1 MPTKLPEGEAMLTL
15 LNDLSDEELQE
26 LFDAQSQLEQR
37 LTEEGPQNDAE
48 LHEWLKFEL
57 GIDIPKVAVCDGHD
71 APFKFL
77 ADLYFERVE
86 AALGVANRGGAKT
99 FLVAVLHWLNS
110 RFKPGCESCTF
121 GAIEAQ
127 SFRAYAHL
135 KAWIYDQDGNK
146 KPTIISSLMKE
157 TLFTNGS
164 KIEVLGST
172 PDAVNGPHPQ
182 KAHADEVELMRDD
195 TFRESRNM
203 TVSKRLRDG
212 RMLIPQDI
220 LTSTRKG
227 PSGRVQ
233 QLIDEIED
241 AVSHGYKPPRKLYM
255 WCIKETSAQVKNC
268 RVAKPNLPD
277 LLKCPCHKIKRGE
290 WDDGTPRTMDQI
302 CQGDFH
308 KSRGWQPYGDL
319 VKQFTEND
327 QETFEAQV
335 LCAKP
340 EMRWHYV
347 PNWRDDRHLIR
358 NFRPEPK
365 NGPIF
370 QAVDWG
376 GTNPH
381 AVHWYQL
388 LKYEIEVE
396 AWVQPEEG
404 HDRNIIRLKEGTL
417 VCFDEIYVAEIGNE
431 PLGQLVKQME
441 SRYRQKFGPSWRVH
455 ERFADP
461 QGKAAKLDWKQMG
474 LGTHW
479 HTTREFD
486 EHVKEIRAM
495 FDADLFRCVGEK
507 CPKFVWEIKQWRI
520 DERTGNQLDVNNH
533 AMSNFRYAVANIK
546 RIKKRLL
553 GNRKPGDSQAIKRKI
568 ITRIG
573 GGDMG
578 PIQFR
583 GGKDAFDQWR
593 RSLGE
598 PLNRR

>member
-1 MPTKLPEGEAMLTL
+1 MPTKLPSGEAMLAL
-15 LNDLSDEELQE
+15 LEDLSDEELQE
-26 LFDAQSQLEQR
+26 LFEAQSQLEQR
-37 LTEEGPQNDAE
+37 LSEEGPQTDEE
-48 LHEWLKFEL
+48 LHAWLKFEL

-71 APFKFL
+71 APFTFL

-135 KAWIYDQDGNK
+135 KAWIYDEDGNR
-146 KPTIISSLMKE
+146 KPTVISSLMKE
-157 TLFTNGS
+157 TIFTNGS

-203 TVSKRLRDG
+203 TVSKRLKDG
-212 RMLIPQDI
+212 RLLIPQDI

-233 QLIDEIED
+233 QLIDEIEE
-241 AVSHGYKPPRKLYM
+241 AVAHGYKPPRKLYM

-268 RVAKPNLPD
+268 QVARPDLPD
-277 LLKCPCHKIKRGE
+277 FVKCPCNKIKRGE

-327 QETFEAQV
+327 RETFEAQV

-358 NFRPEPK
+358 NYSPDPK

-370 QAVDWG
+370 MAVDWG

-388 LKYEIEVE
+388 LKYEIECY

-404 HDRNIIRLKEGTL
+404 EPNITRLKEGTL
-417 VCFDEIYVAEIGNE
+417 VCFDEIYLAEIGNE
-431 PLGQLVKQME
+431 ALGKLVQQVEAK
-441 SRYRQKFGPSWRVH
+441 YRQKFGPGWRVQ

-474 LGTHW
+474 LTTHW

-495 FDADLFRCVGEK
+495 FDADLFRCAGDR
-507 CPKFVWEIKQWRI
+507 CPKWVWEVKQWRI
-520 DERTGNQLDVNNH
+520 DERTGNQLDINNH

-553 GNRKPGDSQAIKRKI
+553 GNKKPGDSKPIRRRI

-573 GGDMG
+573 GGQQG

-598 PLNRR
+598 PLKRR